1 MPNNLTGQNISDTYQ
16 RVVQYEDGIL
26 SDGTGSALPITISG
40 NDVTITGNLNA
51 LSISSSRV
59 TSSVV
64 YTSGSSIFGDEASDT
79 QTFIGNITASG
90 VISASRISSS
100 FIHLADNNS
109 SIKFGNGSRAIYNNG
124 SNLLF
129 YGGGVNLFSL
139 STSGLEFNPSEW
151 SSKNFIVNTNTSNTL
166 YIASSKVAV
175 GTDATTAAILTVDGE
190 LSASA
195 ISTEGSVSASLLTAP
210 RISASNHIQT
220 PEIRGVGDTVGLEVN
235 GHLWLSGS
243 TSHYLSASI
252 VSASNLNATNISASY
267 AIFGTPGSGH
277 FTMDPTYG
285 ITGYETDSVSNKS
298 FILGGGTQ
306 FGYLTIMSNGAT
318 AINLMGAGASYF
330 NRNIGFGSSYA
341 SNVGEAI
348 YVTGNI
354 EATGLIKTGHVTA
367 SGNISGSYL
376 SMTSGS
382 FNTLT
387 IGSGSAPSN
396 YGDVVLTSI
405 SASGNISASGD
416 LTVNNITGIT
426 SIDSTLYTID
436 GVNAIDYAS
445 DTHLFG
451 STAKFTKL
459 RSTVGIE
466 MTSAVTASGDISSSG
481 YIYSANEEHW
491 EVSARVDSDNDTNWQ
506 GPNNYG
512 IHTRADW
519 NYDYGNDFDDITA
532 TVDVIRTEASTGW
545 RVPYSAS
552 IIGFDLMAQPNS
564 NVTLGIEQQFTC
576 SLWHGQA
583 GAVNT
588 TSSLDANMGLT
599 RLNHICSALSR
610 QHPANTNSGMF
621 KYNMYDFSASAADNS
636 TLPYKVAKGDWIY
649 PRFRAN
655 LFEDDG
661 SDSTYAIYLS
671 VKYKRIIG

>member
-64 YTSGSSIFGDEASDT
+64 YTSGSSTFGDEATDTHTFTGAITGSGLQIPFGGNKGANLGGAELAIYESDASDRYGARLGST
-79 QTFIGNITASG
+79 STYGYMIQYLNGSSKVYINASSAINSYIDAGNFGIGTNNPTDKLSVTGTCGISSTLEVGSTFTALSHTNHGAPHGAGHTDQHTFIGDITASRH
-90 VISASRISSS
+90 ISASGY
-100 FIHLADNNS
+100 
-109 SIKFGNGSRAIYNNG
+109 IK
-124 SNLLF
+124 
-129 YGGGVNLFSL
+129 
-139 STSGLEFNPSEW
+139 TS
-151 SSKNFIVNTNTSNTL
+151 
-166 YIASSKVAV
+166 
-175 GTDATTAAILTVDGE
+175 
-190 LSASA
+190 
-195 ISTEGSVSASLLTAP
+195 
-210 RISASNHIQT
+210 
-220 PEIRGVGDTVGLEVN
+220 EIRGAGSTTGLEID

-252 VSASNLNATNISASY
+252 ISASNINTSNISASY
-267 AIFGTPGSGH
+267 GIFGTPGSGH
-277 FTMDPTYG
+277 FIIDPTYG

-298 FILGGGTQ
+298 FILGGGSQ
-306 FGYLTIMSNGAT
+306 YGYLQIMSNGAT
-318 AINLMGAGASYF
+318 AISLMGTGAAYF

-405 SASGNISASGD
+405 SASGNISASG
-416 LTVNNITGIT
+416 
-426 SIDSTLYTID
+426 
-436 GVNAIDYAS
+436 
-445 DTHLFG
+445 
-451 STAKFTKL
+451 
-459 RSTVGIE
+459 
-466 MTSAVTASGDISSSG
+466 

-491 EVSARVDSDNDTNWQ
+491 EVSARVDCDNDTNWQ

-519 NYDYGNDFDDITA
+519 NYDYGNAFDDITA

-661 SDSTYAIYLS
+661 SDTVYAIYLS

>member
-1 MPNNLTGQNISDTYQ
+1 MPNNLEGQNISDTYQ

-90 VISASRISSS
+90 VISASRMTSS
-100 FIHLADNNS
+100 FIHLANNNS
-109 SIKFGNGSRAIYNNG
+109 SIKFGNGSRGIYNNG
-124 SNLLF
+124 SALNI
-129 YGGGVNLFSL
+129 YSYGVNLISL
-139 STSGLEFNPSEW
+139 YTGFTFNPNGW
-151 SSKNFIVNTNTSNTL
+151 SSKNFVVNTNTDNTL

-175 GTDATTAAILTVDGE
+175 GTDATTTALLTVDGE

-298 FILGGGTQ
+298 FILGGGSQ
-306 FGYLTIMSNGAT
+306 YGYLQIMSNGAT
-318 AINLMGAGASYF
+318 AISLMGTGAAYF

-416 LTVNNITGIT
+416 LTVNNITGVT

-436 GVNAIDYAS
+436 GVNAIDYTS

>member
-64 YTSGSSIFGDEASDT
+64 YTSGSSIFGDDITDT

-100 FIHLADNNS
+100 FIHLADNDS

-124 SNLLF
+124 TNLLF
-129 YGGGVNLFSL
+129 YGGGVNQFTLG
-139 STSGLEFNPSEW
+139 TSGFEFNPNGW
-151 SSKNFIVNTNTSNTL
+151 SAKNFVVNTNNDNTL

-190 LSASA
+190 VSASA
-195 ISTEGSVSASLLTAP
+195 IRTEGSVSASIL
-210 RISASNHIQT
+210 SASYHIQT
-220 PEIRGVGDTVGLEVN
+220 PEIRGVGSTTGLEVD

-243 TSHYLSASI
+243 TSHYLSASIVSASNLAATNISASI

-277 FTMDPTYG
+277 FTIDPTYG
-285 ITGYETDSVSNKS
+285 ITGYETDSLFPS

-306 FGYLTIMSNGAT
+306 FGYLSIKANNNTV
-318 AINLMGAGASYF
+318 INLPGAGAAYF
-330 NRNIGFGSSYA
+330 NRNVGFGDNPA
-341 SNVGEAI
+341 SDVGEAI
-348 YVTGNI
+348 HVTGNI

-405 SASGNISASGD
+405 SASGNISASG
-416 LTVNNITGIT
+416 
-426 SIDSTLYTID
+426 
-436 GVNAIDYAS
+436 
-445 DTHLFG
+445 
-451 STAKFTKL
+451 
-459 RSTVGIE
+459 
-466 MTSAVTASGDISSSG
+466 

-491 EVSARVDSDNDTNWQ
+491 EVSARVDCDNDTNWQ

-519 NYDYGNDFDDITA
+519 NYDYGTAFNDITA

-661 SDSTYAIYLS
+661 SDTVYAIYLS

>member
-1 MPNNLTGQNISDTYQ
+1 MPNNLEGQNISDTYQ

-90 VISASRISSS
+90 VISASRMTSS
-100 FIHLADNNS
+100 FIHLANNNS
-109 SIKFGNGSRAIYNNG
+109 SIKFGNGSRGIYNNG
-124 SNLLF
+124 SALNI
-129 YGGGVNLFSL
+129 YSYGVNLISL
-139 STSGLEFNPSEW
+139 YTGFTFNPNGW
-151 SSKNFIVNTNTSNTL
+151 SSKNFVVNTNTDNTL

-175 GTDATTAAILTVDGE
+175 GTDATTTALLTVDGE

-298 FILGGGTQ
+298 FILGGGSQ

-318 AINLMGAGASYF
+318 AISLMGAGAAYF

-405 SASGNISASGD
+405 SASGNIRA
-416 LTVNNITGIT
+416 
-426 SIDSTLYTID
+426 
-436 GVNAIDYAS
+436 
-445 DTHLFG
+445 
-451 STAKFTKL
+451 
-459 RSTVGIE
+459 
-466 MTSAVTASGDISSSG
+466 SG

-491 EVSARVDSDNDTNWQ
+491 EVSARVESDNDTIWQ

>member
-1 MPNNLTGQNISDTYQ
+1 MPNNLEGQNISDTYQ

-90 VISASRISSS
+90 VISASRMTSS
-100 FIHLADNNS
+100 FIHLANNNS
-109 SIKFGNGSRAIYNNG
+109 SIKFGNGSRGIYNNG
-124 SNLLF
+124 SALNI
-129 YGGGVNLFSL
+129 YSYGVNLISL
-139 STSGLEFNPSEW
+139 YTGFTFNPNGW
-151 SSKNFIVNTNTSNTL
+151 SSKNFVVNTNTDNTL

-175 GTDATTAAILTVDGE
+175 GTDATTTALLTVDGE

-298 FILGGGTQ
+298 FILGGGSQ

-318 AINLMGAGASYF
+318 AISLMGAGAAYF

-405 SASGNISASGD
+405 SASGNISA
-416 LTVNNITGIT
+416 
-426 SIDSTLYTID
+426 
-436 GVNAIDYAS
+436 
-445 DTHLFG
+445 
-451 STAKFTKL
+451 
-459 RSTVGIE
+459 
-466 MTSAVTASGDISSSG
+466 SG